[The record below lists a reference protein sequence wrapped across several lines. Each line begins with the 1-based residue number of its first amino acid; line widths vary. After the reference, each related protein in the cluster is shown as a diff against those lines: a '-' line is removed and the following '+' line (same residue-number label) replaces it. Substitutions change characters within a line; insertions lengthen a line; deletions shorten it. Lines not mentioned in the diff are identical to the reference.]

1 MITVLAGN
9 NQALHFLDNFAKV
22 RIAELGGLYS
32 VSAYPINKDQNP
44 STLAE
49 YHHLETAQH
58 EFDELVNAIEAGK
71 DFYRMAR
78 TLYDAEQIMVHDARV
93 KRRGGS

>member
-1 MITVLAGN
+1 MTVLDGN
-9 NQALHFLDNFAKV
+9 NQALYFLDNFAKV
-22 RIAELGGLYS
+22 RIAELGDLYS

-49 YHHLETAQH
+49 YHHRETAQH
-58 EFDELVNAIEAGK
+58 EFDELVNAIETGK
-71 DFYRMAR
+71 GFYRMAR
-78 TLYDAEQIMVHDARV
+78 TLYDTEQVMVHGARV